1 MPPFTANATPAAKLI
16 TCIVPAGEGFDLAT
30 VLHETM
36 QLAAVDLTRGRGASQ
51 RSGTFADEMDI
62 VTVVV
67 DAARADDV
75 FAFVY
80 EQVGIATRPNRF
92 MFQMALEGASE
103 YRLPAAAESQAGT

>member
-1 MPPFTANATPAAKLI
+1 MDNATSAAKLI
-16 TCIVPAGEGFDLAT
+16 ACIVPAGEGFDLAT
-30 VLHETM
+30 ALHETM

-51 RSGTFADEMDI
+51 RSGTFADEMDV

-75 FAFVY
+75 FAFIH
-80 EQVGIATRPNRF
+80 QQAGIATTPNRF

-103 YRLPAAAESQAGT
+103 YRLPEPTAAGT